1 MDVKDAG
8 SASGGYM
15 VIDATAVATKKVAA
29 YDTCDDVVTKSG
41 HWYMGFEGREKGGSI
56 NLTSRDSLRIR

>member
-15 VIDATAVATKKVAA
+15 VIIDATAVATKKVAA
-29 YDTCDDVVTKSG
+29 YDTCI
-41 HWYMGFEGREKGGSI
+41 MM
-56 NLTSRDSLRIR
+56 

>member
-29 YDTCDDVVTKSG
+29 YDTCR
-41 HWYMGFEGREKGGSI
+41 MM
-56 NLTSRDSLRIR
+56 